1 MASGWVEVVCTRSR
15 VCSLR
20 SSILCCWLTSNANHN
35 VPQELDHP
43 EFGHYAVKRALA
55 VAFDKHAREREMT
68 SVLLSTLYNE
78 VELCARA
85 GEAHAHALWD
95 GNEQS

>member
-1 MASGWVEVVCTRSR
+1 M
-15 VCSLR
+15 
-20 SSILCCWLTSNANHN
+20 
-35 VPQELDHP
+35 
-43 EFGHYAVKRALA
+43 KRALA
-55 VAFDKHAREREMT
+55 VAFDKHAREREMTSVLLSTLYNEVRLMYDKCATTDCLEKKWRCARVGREREMT